1 MEFKEFIKEHIKI
14 IDDKF
19 GSKIKKI
26 APIISPSIF
35 IISFIIVYFINNI
48 FLALLFLAIFIAFSR
63 LKYIKKTKHEDKL
76 IEIIEEI
83 NRQIKSNIMNL
94 IYPIAL
100 IKENGEIFWCNKE
113 FEKFT
118 NGESAIGNNVVS
130 IARGLNLSRLL
141 SCDRELHQKIKILD
155 ATYKIYASKIE
166 KNKLEDNVY
175 VVYFNDISN
184 IKNSDTTKEGIML
197 IEVDNIA
204 EVLETTDEVNRPM
217 LIADIEK
224 SINVYAQRLK
234 AMITKY
240 DNNKFVLSIQDRYID
255 EEIINKFKIL
265 EEISDIDRGNR
276 FEVTLSIGVGR
287 GGTCPLENHNFAVKA
302 KELALG
308 RGGDQAVI
316 KNNDQIKFFGGNT
329 REIEKRTRV
338 RARVVSHSLKELIY
352 ESSNV
357 LIIGHKNPDMDC
369 FGASIGMASV
379 VKQLGKPCNIV
390 LGKDTAAIDYY
401 LNKIKNIK
409 DYDNTIISVE
419 EAHNNINEKTLIM
432 IVDVHNISYILDANL
447 VSKVNRKVIVDH
459 HRRNADM
466 VEGALLNYIE
476 VYASSTSEMV
486 TELIQYMV
494 QKPNLKPIEAE
505 GLLSGIFMDTKGF
518 SYKSGVRTFD
528 AASFLRGIG
537 ADTVEVKKMFTDDI
551 NDYLIIS
558 DTVRDAE
565 IEDGIAISNLPSRCK
580 KSFMAARAADELLN
594 ISGITVS
601 FVLAQINSDII
612 ISGRSNGDINVQVI
626 LESIGGGGHM
636 NMAGAQLS
644 NVSLEQAKEILKNS
658 IKKHL
663 KVGG

>member
-1 MEFKEFIKEHIKI
+1 MEFKEFIKERIKI
-14 IDDKF
+14 LKDNF
-19 GSKIKKI
+19 GTKMEEFAPVI
-26 APIISPSIF
+26 APTIF
-35 IISFIIVYFINNI
+35 VISFIIVYFCQNI
-48 FLALLFLAIFIAFSR
+48 FLAILFLIIFISFSSIMYLNKR
-63 LKYIKKTKHEDKL
+63 KNENKID
-76 IEIIEEI
+76 EIIEEI
-83 NRQIKSNIMNL
+83 NIQLKRNIMNL

-113 FEKFT
+113 FEKFIDS
-118 NGESAIGNNVVS
+118 ESAIGNNVVS

-141 SCDRELHQKIKILD
+141 SCDMDLHQKIKILD
-155 ATYKIYASKIE
+155 STYKIYASKVE
-166 KNKLEDNVY
+166 NNRMGDNVY

-184 IKNSDTTKEGIML
+184 TKNSEITKEGIML
-197 IEVDNIA
+197 IEVDNLS
-204 EVLETTDEVNRPM
+204 EVLETIDELNRPM

-224 SINVYAQRLK
+224 LINAYAQRLK

-240 DNNKFVLSIQDRYID
+240 DSNKFVLSVQDKYID
-255 EEIINKFKIL
+255 EEIMNKFKIL
-265 EEISDIDRGNR
+265 DEVSKIDRGNR

-287 GGTCPLENHNFAVKA
+287 GGTCPLENNNFAVKA

-316 KNNDQIKFFGGNT
+316 KNNDKVKFFGGNT

-369 FGASIGMASV
+369 FGAAIGMTSI
-379 VKQLGKPCNIV
+379 VKQLGKPCNII
-390 LGKDTAAIDYY
+390 LGKDTVAIEYY
-401 LNKIKNIK
+401 LNKIKQIK
-409 DYDNTIISVE
+409 EYDNIIISLE
-419 EAHNNINEKTLIM
+419 EANKNINDKTLIM
-432 IVDVHNISYILDANL
+432 IVDVHNTSYILDNEI
-447 VSKVNRKVIVDH
+447 VSKVNRKVIIDH
-459 HRRNADM
+459 HRRNEDM
-466 VEGALLNYIE
+466 VDGALLNYIE

-528 AASFLRGIG
+528 AASFLRSLG
-537 ADTVEVKKMFTDDI
+537 ADTAEVKKMFTDDI
-551 NDYLIIS
+551 NDYLIIA
-558 DTVRDAE
+558 DTIRSAE
-565 IEDGIAISNLPSRCK
+565 VENGVAVAKLPSQCT
-580 KSFMAARAADELLN
+580 KSFMAARAADEMLN
-594 ISGITVS
+594 ISGINVS
-601 FVLAQINSDII
+601 FVLAEINSDII
-612 ISGRSNGDINVQVI
+612 ISGRSSGDVNVQVI

-644 NVSLEQAKEILKNS
+644 NISIEEAKEILKNS

-663 KVGG
+663 KVGE